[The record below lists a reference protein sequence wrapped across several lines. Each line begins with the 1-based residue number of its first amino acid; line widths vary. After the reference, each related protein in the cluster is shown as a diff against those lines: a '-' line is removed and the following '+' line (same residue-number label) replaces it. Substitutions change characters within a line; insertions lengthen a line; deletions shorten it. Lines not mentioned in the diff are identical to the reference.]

1 MPPKPSPTP
10 KPALRSSF
18 PLQENKNLTN
28 EDDISMDL
36 PLKNNLA
43 QLRKNFEPAIEVGIL
58 HT

>member
-1 MPPKPSPTP
+1 MPPKPNPTP

-28 EDDISMDL
+28 EDDLSMDF

-43 QLRKNFEPAIEVGIL
+43 QLRKNFEPSNEV
-58 HT
+58 